1 MKNAVFHPESPAL
14 TQEFIFFFQ
23 NFLTSTSEVREIQ
36 MWPWKGRKGIKKLV
50 VISSILGILLSAIG
64 QYFGILNDFSLS
76 GVSRFIGIV
85 AGILMLLSLKS
96 RSIEV
101 QSFIV
106 NGSTALGIIGAGI
119 LYIPAALINIL
130 IGFKLNEKVKEEN
143 TKEQLWINC
152 FLDREYMR
160 HHHMKSA
167 VGLWFSFWYGHL
179 LWILF
184 SRMREG

>member
-1 MKNAVFHPESPAL
+1 M
-14 TQEFIFFFQ
+14 
-23 NFLTSTSEVREIQ
+23 
-36 MWPWKGRKGIKKLV
+36 
-50 VISSILGILLSAIG
+50 ISSILGILLSAIG

-143 TKEQLWINC
+143 TKEQL
-152 FLDREYMR
+152 
-160 HHHMKSA
+160 
-167 VGLWFSFWYGHL
+167 
-179 LWILF
+179 
-184 SRMREG
+184 